1 MKILLI
7 GNGARENALAWKI
20 FNSPSF
26 INTNSILYAAPGNP
40 GINKFATLIN
50 IHSTDIKG
58 LKEFAVKE
66 KIDIA
71 VVGPEIPLSLGIVD
85 EFEKE
90 GLKIFGP
97 RKAAAEIETS
107 KVFSKDLMQKYG
119 IPTAQYKVF
128 TSGNLNELSSF
139 IAKINFPVV
148 IKADGLAAGKGVII
162 CNDSE
167 EVNECVK
174 DLTETKI
181 FGESGLSFVVEQFL
195 TGNEVSLF
203 VITDGENYTILPSA
217 QDYKRIFDEDKGKNT
232 GGMGAFSPAHKYCD
246 EEVLFKVEE
255 KIIQPTLAALKK
267 EGRKYKGCLYA
278 GLMIREDKDPFV
290 IEFNCRFGDPETQS
304 VLTLIESDFLELLI
318 ASATGNIKNYTL
330 KIKNAYAGCVVL
342 ASLGYPD
349 EYKTGMIIEGLN
361 EVPNDVLVFHAGT
374 VERDG
379 KVYSS
384 GGRVLSVVSLSEKSF
399 NSAFE
404 NIYSTIDT
412 SINKIDFENKYFRRD
427 IGKKVL

>member
-26 INTNSILYAAPGNP
+26 KNNNSVLYAAPGNP
-40 GINKFATLIN
+40 GINKFATPIN
-50 IHSTDIKG
+50 IHSTDIKS
-58 LKEFAVKE
+58 LKEFALKE
-66 KIDIA
+66 KIDFT

-97 RKAAAEIETS
+97 RKSAAEIETS

-119 IPTAQYKVF
+119 IPTAQYKLF
-128 TSGNLNELSSF
+128 TGENLNELDSF
-139 IAKINFPVV
+139 VENIKFPVV

-162 CNDSE
+162 CNDNE
-167 EVNECVK
+167 EVSVCVK

-217 QDYKRIFDEDKGKNT
+217 QDYKRVFDEDKGKNT
-232 GGMGAFSPAHKYCD
+232 GGMGAFSPARKYCD
-246 EEVLFKVEE
+246 EEVLSKVKE
-255 KIIQPTLAALKK
+255 KIIQPTLSALKK
-267 EGRKYKGCLYA
+267 EGREYRGCLYA
-278 GLMIREDKDPFV
+278 GLMISEDKEPYV
-290 IEFNCRFGDPETQS
+290 IEFNCRFGDPETQA
-304 VLTLIESDFLELLI
+304 VLTLIESDFLQLLI
-318 ASATGNIKNYTL
+318 ASAEGNLKNCNL
-330 KIKNAYAGCVVL
+330 IVKNAYAGCVVL

-349 EYKTGMIIEGLN
+349 EYKTGMLIEGLN
-361 EVPNDVLVFHAGT
+361 EVPDDVLVFHAGT

-379 KVYSS
+379 KIYTH

-399 NSAFE
+399 NSAFD
-404 NIYSTIDT
+404 NIYSAIE
-412 SINKIDFENKYFRRD
+412 NIDFQNRYFRSD
-427 IGKKVL
+427 IGSKVL

>member
-26 INTNSILYAAPGNP
+26 KNTDSVLYAAPGNP
-40 GINKFATLIN
+40 GINKFATPIN
-50 IHSTDIKG
+50 IHSTDIQA
-58 LKEFAVKE
+58 LKEFSIE
-66 KIDIA
+66 NKIDFT

-97 RKAAAEIETS
+97 KQSAAEIETS

-128 TSGNLNELSSF
+128 TTENLNELSSF
-139 IAKINFPVV
+139 IEKINFPVV

-162 CNDSE
+162 CYDNE

-203 VITDGENYTILPSA
+203 VITDGEDYVILPSA
-217 QDYKRIFDEDKGKNT
+217 QDYKRVFEEDKGKNT

-246 EEVLFKVEE
+246 EEVLSKVKE
-255 KIIQPTLAALKK
+255 KVIQPTLTALKK
-267 EGRKYKGCLYA
+267 EGREYKGCLYA
-278 GLMIREDKDPFV
+278 GLMISEQEDSNKEPYV
-290 IEFNCRFGDPETQS
+290 IEFNCRFGDPETQA
-304 VLTLIESDFLELLI
+304 VVTLIESDFLQLLI
-318 ASATGNIKNYTL
+318 ASAEGNLKNYNL
-330 KIKNAYAGCVVL
+330 VVKNAYAGCVVL

-349 EYKTGMIIEGLN
+349 EYKTGMLIEGLN
-361 EVPNDVLVFHAGT
+361 EVPNEVLVFHAGT

-379 KVYSS
+379 KIYTH

-404 NIYSTIDT
+404 NIYSGIE
-412 SINKIDFENKYFRRD
+412 KIDFENKYFRRD

>member
-26 INTNSILYAAPGNP
+26 KINNSVLYAAPGNP
-40 GINKFATLIN
+40 GINKYAAPLN
-50 IHSTDIKG
+50 IHSTDIKS
-58 LKEFAVKE
+58 LKEFALKE
-66 KIDIA
+66 QIDFT

-97 RKAAAEIETS
+97 KKSAAEIETS

-128 TSGNLNELSSF
+128 TSENLNELSSF
-139 IAKINFPVV
+139 VEEINFPVV

-162 CNDSE
+162 CNNPE
-167 EVNECVK
+167 EVNVCVK

-246 EEVLFKVEE
+246 ETVLKKVEE

-267 EGRKYKGCLYA
+267 EGREYKGCLYA
-278 GLMIREDKDPFV
+278 GLMISENEEPYV
-290 IEFNCRFGDPETQS
+290 IEFNCRFGDPETQA
-304 VLTLIESDFLELLI
+304 VLTLIESDFLQLLI
-318 ASATGNIKNYTL
+318 SSAEGNL
-330 KIKNAYAGCVVL
+330 KDYNLVVKNAYSGCVVL

-349 EYKTGMIIEGLN
+349 EYKTGMLIEGFN
-361 EVPNDVLVFHAGT
+361 DVPGNVLVFHAGT

-379 KVYSS
+379 QVYSS

-399 NSAFE
+399 NSAFD
-404 NIYSTIDT
+404 NIYSAIE
-412 SINKIDFENKYFRRD
+412 NIDFENKYFRRD

>member
-26 INTNSILYAAPGNP
+26 KNTGSILYAAPGNP
-40 GINKFATLIN
+40 GINKFATAIN
-50 IHSTDIKG
+50 IHSTDILS
-58 LKEFAVKE
+58 LKEFA
-66 KIDIA
+66 IDNIIDFT

-85 EFEKE
+85 DFEKA

-97 RKAAAEIETS
+97 KQSAAEIETS

-128 TSGNLNELSSF
+128 TTENLNELSSF
-139 IAKINFPVV
+139 IEKINFPVV

-162 CNDSE
+162 CNNTE

-203 VITDGENYTILPSA
+203 VITDGEDYVILPSA
-217 QDYKRIFDEDKGKNT
+217 QDYKRVFEEDKGKNT

-246 EEVLFKVEE
+246 ESVLKKVEQQ
-255 KIIQPTLAALKK
+255 IIQPILAVLKK
-267 EGRKYKGCLYA
+267 EGREYKGCLYA
-278 GLMIREDKDPFV
+278 GLMISEDKEPYV
-290 IEFNCRFGDPETQS
+290 IEFNCRFGDPETQA
-304 VLTLIESDFLELLI
+304 VLTLIESDFLQLLI
-318 ASATGNIKNYTL
+318 ASAEGNLKNYNL
-330 KIKNAYAGCVVL
+330 VVKNAYAGCVVL

-349 EYKTGMIIEGLN
+349 IYKTGMLIDGLN
-361 EVPNDVLVFHAGT
+361 EVPGDVVVFHAGT

-379 KVYSS
+379 KIYTH

-404 NIYSTIDT
+404 NIYSGIE
-412 SINKIDFENKYFRRD
+412 KIDFENKYFRGD

>member
-26 INTNSILYAAPGNP
+26 KNNNSVLYAAPGNP
-40 GINKFATLIN
+40 GINKFATPIN
-50 IHSTDIKG
+50 IHSTDIKS
-58 LKEFAVKE
+58 LKEFALKE
-66 KIDIA
+66 KIDFT

-97 RKAAAEIETS
+97 RKSAAEIETS

-128 TSGNLNELSSF
+128 TGENLNELDSF
-139 IAKINFPVV
+139 VENIKFPVV

-162 CNDSE
+162 CNDNE
-167 EVNECVK
+167 EVSVCVK

-217 QDYKRIFDEDKGKNT
+217 QDYKRVFDEDKGKNT
-232 GGMGAFSPAHKYCD
+232 GGMGAFSPARKYCD
-246 EEVLFKVEE
+246 EEVLSKVKE
-255 KIIQPTLAALKK
+255 KIIQPTLSALKK
-267 EGRKYKGCLYA
+267 EGREYRGCLYA
-278 GLMIREDKDPFV
+278 GLMISEDKEPYV
-290 IEFNCRFGDPETQS
+290 IEFNCRFGDPETQA
-304 VLTLIESDFLELLI
+304 VLTLIESDFLQLLI
-318 ASATGNIKNYTL
+318 ASAEGNLKNCNL
-330 KIKNAYAGCVVL
+330 IVKNAYAGCVVL

-349 EYKTGMIIEGLN
+349 EYKTGMLIEGLN
-361 EVPNDVLVFHAGT
+361 EVPDDVLVFHAGT

-379 KVYSS
+379 KIYTH

-399 NSAFE
+399 NSAFD
-404 NIYSTIDT
+404 NIYSAIE
-412 SINKIDFENKYFRRD
+412 NIDFQNRYFRSD
-427 IGKKVL
+427 IGSKVL

>member
-26 INTNSILYAAPGNP
+26 KSDNSILYAAPGNP
-40 GINKFATLIN
+40 GINKFATPVN

-58 LKEFAVKE
+58 LKEFAGKE
-66 KIDIA
+66 KIDIT

-128 TSGNLNELSSF
+128 TTENLSELSSF

-167 EVNECVK
+167 EVNKCVK
-174 DLTETKI
+174 DLTENKI

-217 QDYKRIFDEDKGKNT
+217 QYYKRIFD
-232 GGMGAFSPAHKYCD
+232 
-246 EEVLFKVEE
+246 
-255 KIIQPTLAALKK
+255 
-267 EGRKYKGCLYA
+267 
-278 GLMIREDKDPFV
+278 
-290 IEFNCRFGDPETQS
+290 
-304 VLTLIESDFLELLI
+304 
-318 ASATGNIKNYTL
+318 
-330 KIKNAYAGCVVL
+330 
-342 ASLGYPD
+342 
-349 EYKTGMIIEGLN
+349 
-361 EVPNDVLVFHAGT
+361 
-374 VERDG
+374 
-379 KVYSS
+379 
-384 GGRVLSVVSLSEKSF
+384 
-399 NSAFE
+399 
-404 NIYSTIDT
+404 
-412 SINKIDFENKYFRRD
+412 
-427 IGKKVL
+427 

>member
-26 INTNSILYAAPGNP
+26 VNTNSVLYAAPGNP
-40 GINKFATLIN
+40 GINKFATPIN
-50 IHSTDIKG
+50 IHSTDIKS

-66 KIDIA
+66 QINFT

-97 RKAAAEIETS
+97 KKSAAEIETS

-128 TSGNLNELSSF
+128 TGENLNELDSF
-139 IAKINFPVV
+139 VEKIKFPVV

-162 CNDSE
+162 CNDNE
-167 EVNECVK
+167 EVNACVK

-246 EEVLFKVEE
+246 DKILKKVEE

-267 EGRKYKGCLYA
+267 EGREYKGCLYA
-278 GLMIREDKDPFV
+278 GLMISEDKEPYV
-290 IEFNCRFGDPETQS
+290 IEFNCRFGDPETQA
-304 VLTLIESDFLELLI
+304 VLTLIESDFLQLLI
-318 ASATGNIKNYTL
+318 ASAEGNL
-330 KIKNAYAGCVVL
+330 KDCNLVVKNAFAGCVVL
-342 ASLGYPD
+342 ASLGYPE
-349 EYKTGMIIEGLN
+349 EYKTGMLIDGLN

-379 KVYSS
+379 KIYSS

-399 NSAFE
+399 NSAFD
-404 NIYSTIDT
+404 NIYSAIE
-412 SINKIDFENKYFRRD
+412 NIDFENKYFRRD

>member
-26 INTNSILYAAPGNP
+26 KKTDSVLYAAPGNP
-40 GINKFATLIN
+40 GINKFAIAID
-50 IHSTDIKG
+50 IHSTDIQS
-58 LKEFAVKE
+58 LKEFAINN
-66 KIDIA
+66 KIDFT

-85 EFEKE
+85 EFEKA

-97 RKAAAEIETS
+97 KQSAAEIETS

-128 TSGNLNELSSF
+128 TAENLNELSGF
-139 IAKINFPVV
+139 IEKINFPVV

-162 CNDSE
+162 CNDESE
-167 EVNECVK
+167 VKDCVK

-203 VITDGENYTILPSA
+203 VITDGEDYVILPSA
-217 QDYKRIFDEDKGKNT
+217 QDYKRVFEEDKGKNT

-246 EEVLFKVEE
+246 DEVLSKVTE
-255 KIIQPTLAALKK
+255 KIIQPTLTALKK
-267 EGRKYKGCLYA
+267 EGREYKGCLYA
-278 GLMIREDKDPFV
+278 GLMISEDKEPYV
-290 IEFNCRFGDPETQS
+290 IEFNCRFGDPETQA
-304 VLTLIESDFLELLI
+304 VLTLIESDFLQLLI
-318 ASATGNIKNYTL
+318 TSAEGNLKNYNL
-330 KIKNAYAGCVVL
+330 VVKNAYAGCVVL

-349 EYKTGMIIEGLN
+349 EYKTGMLIEGLN
-361 EVPNDVLVFHAGT
+361 EVPQEASNNVLVFHAGT

-379 KVYSS
+379 KIYSH
-384 GGRVLSVVSLSEKSF
+384 GGRVLSVVYLSEKSF

-404 NIYSTIDT
+404 NIYSGIE
-412 SINKIDFENKYFRRD
+412 KIDFENKYFRRD

>member
-26 INTNSILYAAPGNP
+26 VNTNSILYAAPGNP
-40 GINKFATLIN
+40 GINKFATVIN
-50 IHSTDIKG
+50 IHSTDIKS
-58 LKEFAVKE
+58 LKEFVVKE
-66 KIDIA
+66 QIDFT

-97 RKAAAEIETS
+97 KKSAAEIETS

-128 TSGNLNELSSF
+128 TGENLNELDSF
-139 IAKINFPVV
+139 VEKIKFPVV

-167 EVNECVK
+167 EVNKCVK
-174 DLTETKI
+174 DLTENKI

-232 GGMGAFSPAHKYCD
+232 GGMGAFSPAYKYCD
-246 EEVLFKVEE
+246 EIVLKKVE
-255 KIIQPTLAALKK
+255 KNIIEPTLAALKK
-267 EGRKYKGCLYA
+267 EGREYKGCLYA
-278 GLMIREDKDPFV
+278 GLMISEDKEPYV
-290 IEFNCRFGDPETQS
+290 IEFNCRFGDPETQA
-304 VLTLIESDFLELLI
+304 VLTLIESDFLQLLI
-318 ASATGNIKNYTL
+318 SSAEGNL
-330 KIKNAYAGCVVL
+330 KDYNLVVKNAYAGCVVL

-349 EYKTGMIIEGLN
+349 EYKIGMLIEGLN
-361 EVPNDVLVFHAGT
+361 EVANDVLIFHAGT

-399 NSAFE
+399 NSAFD
-404 NIYSTIDT
+404 NIYSAIE
-412 SINKIDFENKYFRRD
+412 NIDFENKYFRRD
-427 IGKKVL
+427 IGKKIL

>member
-26 INTNSILYAAPGNP
+26 KINNSVLYAAPGNP
-40 GINKFATLIN
+40 GINKFATPVN
-50 IHSTDIKG
+50 IPSTDIHS
-58 LKEFAVKE
+58 LKEFAIKE
-66 KIDIA
+66 QVEITI
-71 VVGPEIPLSLGIVD
+71 VGPEIPLSLGIVD
-85 EFEKE
+85 EFEKD

-97 RKAAAEIETS
+97 KKSSAEIETS

-119 IPTAQYKVF
+119 IPTAQYKIF
-128 TSGNLNELSSF
+128 TTENLNELSFF
-139 IAKINFPVV
+139 IEKINFPVV

-162 CNDSE
+162 CNDNE
-167 EVNECVK
+167 EVNLCIK

-217 QDYKRIFDEDKGKNT
+217 QDYKRVFEGDKGKNT
-232 GGMGAFSPAHKYCD
+232 GGMGAFSPATKYCD
-246 EEVLFKVEE
+246 ETVLKKVEE

-267 EGRKYKGCLYA
+267 EGREYKGCLYA
-278 GLMIREDKDPFV
+278 GLMISENKEQYV
-290 IEFNCRFGDPETQS
+290 IEFNCRFGDPETQA
-304 VLTLIESDFLELLI
+304 VLTLIESDFLQLLI
-318 ASATGNIKNYTL
+318 ASAEGKL
-330 KIKNAYAGCVVL
+330 KDYNLIVKNAYAGCVVL

-349 EYKTGMIIEGLN
+349 EYETGKLIEGLN
-361 EVPNDVLVFHAGT
+361 DLPNDVLVFHAGT
-374 VERDG
+374 AERDG
-379 KVYSS
+379 KIYTH
-384 GGRVLSVVSLSEKSF
+384 GGRVLSVVSFSEKSF

-404 NIYSTIDT
+404 NIYSAIQ
-412 SINKIDFENKYFRRD
+412 KIDFENKYFRRD
-427 IGKKVL
+427 IGNKVF

>member
-26 INTNSILYAAPGNP
+26 KNTDSVLYAAPGNP
-40 GINKFATLIN
+40 GINKFATPIN
-50 IHSTDIKG
+50 IHSTDIQA
-58 LKEFAVKE
+58 LKEFSIE
-66 KIDIA
+66 NKIDFT

-85 EFEKE
+85 EFEKA

-97 RKAAAEIETS
+97 KQSAAEIETS

-128 TSGNLNELSSF
+128 TTENLNELSSF
-139 IAKINFPVV
+139 IEKINFPVV

-162 CNDSE
+162 CNDAE
-167 EVNECVK
+167 EVSLCVK

-217 QDYKRIFDEDKGKNT
+217 QDYKRIFEEDKGKNT
-232 GGMGAFSPAHKYCD
+232 GGMGAFSPARKYCD
-246 EEVLFKVEE
+246 EEVLSKVKE
-255 KIIQPTLAALKK
+255 KIIQPTLSALKK
-267 EGRKYKGCLYA
+267 EGREYKGCLYA
-278 GLMIREDKDPFV
+278 GLMISENKEPYV
-290 IEFNCRFGDPETQS
+290 IEFNCRFGDPETQA
-304 VLTLIESDFLELLI
+304 VLTLIESDFLQLLI
-318 ASATGNIKNYTL
+318 ASAEGNL
-330 KIKNAYAGCVVL
+330 KEYNLVVKNAYAGCVVL

-349 EYKTGMIIEGLN
+349 EYKTGMLIEGLN

-379 KVYSS
+379 KVYTH

-404 NIYSTIDT
+404 NIYSAIDKST
-412 SINKIDFENKYFRRD
+412 NKIDFENKYFRRD
-427 IGKKVL
+427 IGKKVF

>member
-26 INTNSILYAAPGNP
+26 INTNSVLYAAPGNP
-40 GINKFATLIN
+40 GINKFATPIN
-50 IHSTDIKG
+50 IHSTDIKS
-58 LKEFAVKE
+58 LKEFALKE
-66 KIDIA
+66 NIDFT

-97 RKAAAEIETS
+97 RKSAAEIETS

-128 TSGNLNELSSF
+128 TGENLNELDSF
-139 IAKINFPVV
+139 VEKIKFPVV

-167 EVNECVK
+167 EVNACVK

-203 VITDGENYTILPSA
+203 VITDGEDYVILPSA

-246 EEVLFKVEE
+246 ETILKKVEE
-255 KIIQPTLAALKK
+255 KIIRPTLAALKN
-267 EGRKYKGCLYA
+267 EGREYKGCLYA
-278 GLMIREDKDPFV
+278 GLMISEDKEPFV
-290 IEFNCRFGDPETQS
+290 IEFNCRFGDPETQA
-304 VLTLIESDFLELLI
+304 VLTLIESDFLQLLI
-318 ASATGNIKNYTL
+318 ASAEGNL
-330 KIKNAYAGCVVL
+330 KDYNLVVKNAYAGCVVL

-349 EYKTGMIIEGLN
+349 EYKTGMLIEGLN

-379 KVYSS
+379 KIYTH

-399 NSAFE
+399 NSAFD
-404 NIYSTIDT
+404 NIYSAIDT

>member
-26 INTNSILYAAPGNP
+26 KNTDSVLYSAPGNP
-40 GINKFATLIN
+40 GINKFATAIN
-50 IHSTDIKG
+50 FHSTDIQE
-58 LKEFAVKE
+58 LKKFVIDN
-66 KIDIA
+66 KIDFT

-85 EFEKE
+85 KFEKE

-97 RKAAAEIETS
+97 KQSAAEIETS

-128 TSGNLNELSSF
+128 TTENLNELNIF
-139 IAKINFPVV
+139 IEKINFPVV

-162 CNDSE
+162 CNDTE
-167 EVNECVK
+167 EVNACVK

-195 TGNEVSLF
+195 TGHEVSLF
-203 VITDGENYTILPSA
+203 VITDGEDFVILPSA
-217 QDYKRIFDEDKGKNT
+217 QDYKRVFEEDKGKNT

-246 EEVLFKVEE
+246 EEELTKVKE

-267 EGRKYKGCLYA
+267 EGREYKGCLYA
-278 GLMIREDKDPFV
+278 GLMISEDKEPYV
-290 IEFNCRFGDPETQS
+290 IEFNCRFGDPETQA
-304 VLTLIESDFLELLI
+304 VLTLIESDFLQLLV
-318 ASATGNIKNYTL
+318 ASAEGNLKNYNL
-330 KIKNAYAGCVVL
+330 VVKNAYAGCVVL

-349 EYKTGMIIEGLN
+349 EYKTGMLIDGLN

-379 KVYSS
+379 KVYTH

-404 NIYSTIDT
+404 NIYSGIE
-412 SINKIDFENKYFRRD
+412 KIDFENKYFRRD
-427 IGKKVL
+427 IAKKVL

>member
-26 INTNSILYAAPGNP
+26 KTNNSVLYAAPGNP
-40 GINKFATLIN
+40 GINKFATAVN
-50 IHSTDIKG
+50 IHSTDIQS
-58 LKEFAVKE
+58 LKEFVIKE
-66 KIDIA
+66 QIDFT

-97 RKAAAEIETS
+97 KKSAAEIETS

-128 TSGNLNELSSF
+128 TSENFNELEPF
-139 IAKINFPVV
+139 IEKINFPVV

-162 CNDSE
+162 CNNLE
-167 EVNECVK
+167 EVNSCVK

-195 TGNEVSLF
+195 IGNEVSLF

-217 QDYKRIFDEDKGKNT
+217 QDYKRVFEEDKGKNT

-246 EEVLFKVEE
+246 ETILKKVED
-255 KIIQPTLAALKK
+255 KIIQPALAALKK
-267 EGRKYKGCLYA
+267 EGREYKGCLYA
-278 GLMIREDKDPFV
+278 GLMITENKEPYV
-290 IEFNCRFGDPETQS
+290 IEFNCRFGDPETQA
-304 VLTLIESDFLELLI
+304 VLTLIESDFLKLLI
-318 ASATGNIKNYTL
+318 ASAEGNL
-330 KIKNAYAGCVVL
+330 KDYNLVIKNAYAGCVVL

-349 EYKTGMIIEGLN
+349 EYKTGMLVEGLN
-361 EVPNDVLVFHAGT
+361 EVSNDILVFHAGT

-404 NIYSTIDT
+404 NIYSAIE
-412 SINKIDFENKYFRRD
+412 KIDFENKYFRRD
-427 IGKKVL
+427 IGSKVF

>member
-26 INTNSILYAAPGNP
+26 VNTNSILYAAPGNP
-40 GINKFATLIN
+40 GINKFATVIN
-50 IHSTDIKG
+50 IHSTDIKS
-58 LKEFAVKE
+58 LKEFVVKE
-66 KIDIA
+66 QIDFT

-97 RKAAAEIETS
+97 KKSAAEIETS

-128 TSGNLNELSSF
+128 TGENLNELDSF
-139 IAKINFPVV
+139 VEKIKFPVV

-167 EVNECVK
+167 EVNKCVK
-174 DLTETKI
+174 DLTENKI

-232 GGMGAFSPAHKYCD
+232 GGMGAFSPAYKYCD
-246 EEVLFKVEE
+246 EIVLKKVE
-255 KIIQPTLAALKK
+255 KNIIEPTLAALKK
-267 EGRKYKGCLYA
+267 EGREYKGCLYA
-278 GLMIREDKDPFV
+278 GLMISEDKEPYV
-290 IEFNCRFGDPETQS
+290 IEFNCRFGDPETQA
-304 VLTLIESDFLELLI
+304 VLTLIESDFLQLLI
-318 ASATGNIKNYTL
+318 ASAEGNL
-330 KIKNAYAGCVVL
+330 KDCNLVVKNAFAGCVVL
-342 ASLGYPD
+342 ASLGYPE
-349 EYKTGMIIEGLN
+349 EYKIGMLIDGLN

-374 VERDG
+374 VERG
-379 KVYSS
+379 GIIYSS

-399 NSAFE
+399 NSAFD
-404 NIYSTIDT
+404 NIYSAIEY
-412 SINKIDFENKYFRRD
+412 IDFENKYFRRD
-427 IGKKVL
+427 IGKKIL

>member
-26 INTNSILYAAPGNP
+26 KNTNSVLYAAPGNP
-40 GINKFATLIN
+40 GINKFATPIN
-50 IHSTDIKG
+50 IHLTDIKG
-58 LKEFAVKE
+58 LKEFAIDN
-66 KIDIA
+66 KIDFT

-97 RKAAAEIETS
+97 KQSAAEIETS

-128 TSGNLNELSSF
+128 TTENLNELSSF
-139 IAKINFPVV
+139 IEKINFPVV

-162 CNDSE
+162 CNDESE
-167 EVNECVK
+167 VKDCVK

-203 VITDGENYTILPSA
+203 VITDGEEYVILPSA
-217 QDYKRIFDEDKGKNT
+217 QDYKRVFEEDKGKNT

-246 EEVLFKVEE
+246 EEVLSKVKE
-255 KIIQPTLAALKK
+255 KVIQPTLTALKK
-267 EGRKYKGCLYA
+267 EGREYKGCLYA
-278 GLMIREDKDPFV
+278 GLMISEDKEPYV
-290 IEFNCRFGDPETQS
+290 IEFNCRFGDPETQA

-318 ASATGNIKNYTL
+318 ASAEGNLKNYNL
-330 KIKNAYAGCVVL
+330 VVKNAYAGCVVL

-349 EYKTGMIIEGLN
+349 EYKTGMLIEGLN
-361 EVPNDVLVFHAGT
+361 EVPNEVLVFHAGT

-379 KVYSS
+379 KIYTH

-404 NIYSTIDT
+404 NIYSGIE
-412 SINKIDFENKYFRRD
+412 KIDFENKYFRRD

>member
-20 FNSPSF
+20 SNSPSF
-26 INTNSILYAAPGNP
+26 QNSNSVLYAAPGNP
-40 GINKFATLIN
+40 GINKFATAVN
-50 IHSTDIKG
+50 IHSTDIKSLKKFA
-58 LKEFAVKE
+58 LKEN
-66 KIDIA
+66 IDFT

-97 RKAAAEIETS
+97 KKPAAEIETS
-107 KVFSKDLMQKYG
+107 KIFSKDLMAKYN

-128 TSGNLNELSSF
+128 NESNLDELEKF
-139 IAKINFPVV
+139 IEKINYPIV

-162 CNDSE
+162 CNDNNETE
-167 EVNECVK
+167 ECIK
-174 DLTETKI
+174 DLTENKI
-181 FGESGLSFVVEQFL
+181 FGEAGLSFVVEKFL

-203 VITDGENYTILPSA
+203 VICDGENYVILPPV
-217 QDYKRIFDEDKGKNT
+217 QDYKRVFEEDKGKNT
-232 GGMGAFSPAHKYCD
+232 GGMGSYTPAVKFCD
-246 EEVLFKVEE
+246 EEVLSRVEE
-255 KIIQPTLAALKK
+255 KIVKPVLSAMKK
-267 EGRKYKGCLYA
+267 EGREYKGCLFC
-278 GLMIREDKDPFV
+278 GLMITENKKPYV
-290 IEFNCRFGDPETQS
+290 IEFNCRFGDPETQA

-318 ASATGNIKNYTL
+318 ASSEGKIKDYDL

-349 EYKTGMIIEGLN
+349 EYKTGMLIEGSN
-361 EVPNDVLVFHAGT
+361 EVSNYTLVFHAGT

-379 KVYSS
+379 KIYTH
-384 GGRVLSVVSLSEKSF
+384 GGRVLSVVSTSEKSF

-404 NIYSTIDT
+404 NIYLAIQ
-412 SINKIDFENKYFRRD
+412 KIEFDNKYFRSD
-427 IGKKVL
+427 IGKIVL

>member
-26 INTNSILYAAPGNP
+26 VNTNSILYAAPGNP
-40 GINKFATLIN
+40 GINKFATPIN
-50 IHSTDIKG
+50 IHSTGIKS
-58 LKEFAVKE
+58 LKEFVVKE
-66 KIDIA
+66 QIDFT

-97 RKAAAEIETS
+97 KKSAAEIETS
-107 KVFSKDLMQKYG
+107 KVFSKDLMKKYG

-128 TSGNLNELSSF
+128 TGENLNKLDSF
-139 IAKINFPVV
+139 VEKIKFPVV

-167 EVNECVK
+167 EVNKCVK
-174 DLTETKI
+174 DLTENKI

-246 EEVLFKVEE
+246 EIVLKKVEE
-255 KIIQPTLAALKK
+255 KIIEPTLAALKK
-267 EGRKYKGCLYA
+267 EGREYKGCLYA
-278 GLMIREDKDPFV
+278 GLMISEDKEPYV
-290 IEFNCRFGDPETQS
+290 IEFNCRFGDPETQA
-304 VLTLIESDFLELLI
+304 VLTLIESDFLQLLI
-318 ASATGNIKNYTL
+318 SSAEGNL
-330 KIKNAYAGCVVL
+330 KDYNLVLKNAYAGCVVL

-349 EYKTGMIIEGLN
+349 EYKTGMLIEGLN
-361 EVPNDVLVFHAGT
+361 EVPNDVFVFHAGT
-374 VERDG
+374 VERG
-379 KVYSS
+379 GIIYSS

-399 NSAFE
+399 NSAFD
-404 NIYSTIDT
+404 NIYSAIEY
-412 SINKIDFENKYFRRD
+412 IDFENKYFRRD
-427 IGKKVL
+427 IGKKIL